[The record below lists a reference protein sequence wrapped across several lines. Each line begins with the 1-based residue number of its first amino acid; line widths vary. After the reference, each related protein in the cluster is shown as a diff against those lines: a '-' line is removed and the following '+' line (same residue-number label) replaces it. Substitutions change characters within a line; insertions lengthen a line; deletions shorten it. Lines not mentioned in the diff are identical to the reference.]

1 MTLEKQELDRI
12 TGEVE
17 AQATLLDQAI
27 AALQGKAAGGGGGSG
42 VQYAK
47 FTAAPTNTA
56 TFTIENPLGGLA
68 RLVSVSK
75 VDPITGTTRR
85 ISKYLTDAVLGIGVM
100 ETSSA
105 SDVVRYTVKKADS
118 SPGNSQFA
126 VSDGQIVLKQYNSAN
141 TFVSG
146 EMYEIEI
153 WK

>member
-1 MTLEKQELDRI
+1 MTLEKQEIDRI

-17 AQATLLDQAI
+17 TQAALLDQAI
-27 AALQGKAAGGGGGSG
+27 AALQGKAGGGGGSG
-42 VQYAK
+42 IQYAK
-47 FTAAPTNTA
+47 FTAAPASTA
-56 TFTIENPLGGLA
+56 TFAIENPLGGLA

-85 ISKYLTDAVLGIGVM
+85 IAKYLVDAVLGIGVV
-100 ETSSA
+100 ETRSA
-105 SDVVRYTVKKADS
+105 SDVVRYAVKKADS

>member
-1 MTLEKQELDRI
+1 MSIRTELDRI
-12 TGEVE
+12 TGEVQ

-47 FTAAPTNTA
+47 FTAAPTSTA
-56 TFTIENPLGGLA
+56 TFTIENPFGGLA

-75 VDPITGTTRR
+75 VDPITGTTRK
-85 ISKYLTDAVLGIGVM
+85 ISKYLADAILGIGVM
-100 ETSSA
+100 ETRSA
-105 SDVVRYTVKKADS
+105 SDVVRYAVQKVDS
-118 SPGNSQFA
+118 SPGNSQFT

-146 EMYEIEI
+146 DLYEVEI